1 MNNRSGGKKRKAEF
15 QLDDDD
21 AAARQRRIE
30 QNLREL
36 AQLEN
41 SIKSLDAKIHVQT
54 HTPSIRLKTTPKT
67 THVNKKPKKTQNKK
81 KQNSDNEAEFDGEDS
96 VEFDRPIIPR
106 LEENRGPF
114 DEDILVSDEDDTE
127 IPHALRIAANR
138 EKREMKPS
146 LRYSADYLQRRAA
159 QSKSIY
165 RRAGRGS
172 SHKKSSP
179 TPKKLGPVKKP
190 VLTKVP
196 FWVPIKAKEENA
208 FHSDEEVM
216 SQCKKIVLDLLKQ
229 PDALIFAKPVVPSEW
244 GCFDYY
250 DVVKNPMDLGTIQR
264 DIREKKIVNVEQF
277 CKNVRLIW
285 DNAMLYNGP
294 TSNVGKIAI
303 AFSALFENKVKELV
317 ESDGNVNLNL
327 LDVTELTRKV
337 EIFRRELQ
345 LLDKEFENL
354 SSDNP
359 IVQAVD
365 LPANDT
371 KFDLSPQL
379 RKLDPH
385 EVIPKIDYAER
396 CQIYNAVS
404 GLPST
409 FMRGLYD
416 LVLEENDPSSRI
428 IAHNCVEVDSD
439 TASPRLLR
447 RLQLYLEDCRA
458 ILSGK
463 DSNSNQSTGIAQS
476 NEIQKLDSSSEK
488 SSSTSESESDND
500 DDDSDDDHRFKS
512 ISPLASA
519 FDIVK

>member
-1 MNNRSGGKKRKAEF
+1 MNNRSSGKKRKADF
-15 QLDDDD
+15 QLDDD
-21 AAARQRRIE
+21 ASARQRRIE
-30 QNLREL
+30 QNLKEL

-41 SIKSLDAKIHVQT
+41 TIKSLDAKIQVQTT
-54 HTPSIRLKTTPKT
+54 HTPSIKLKTTPKT
-67 THVNKKPKKTQNKK
+67 SHVSKKPKKTQTKK
-81 KQNSDNEAEFDGEDS
+81 KQNNSDNEAEFDGEDS
-96 VEFDRPIIPR
+96 GMEFDRALPR
-106 LEENRGPF
+106 LEDNKGQF
-114 DEDILVSDEDDTE
+114 DDDILVSDEEAE
-127 IPHALRIAANR
+127 IPHAFRIAANR

-172 SHKKSSP
+172 SHTKKTSP

-196 FWVPIKAKEENA
+196 FWVPIKAKEVNT
-208 FHSDEEVM
+208 FQSDEEVL
-216 SQCKKIVLDLLKQ
+216 SQCKKIVFDLLKQ

-250 DVVKNPMDLGTIQR
+250 EVVKNPMDLGTILN
-264 DIREKKIVNVEQF
+264 DIKEKKIVNVEQF
-277 CKNVRLIW
+277 CKNVRLVW

-294 TSNVGKIAI
+294 TSNVGNIAI
-303 AFSALFENKVKELV
+303 RFSVMFENRVKELV
-317 ESDGNVNLNL
+317 EADRNVNLKL

-337 EIFRRELQ
+337 EIYTRELH
-345 LLDKEFENL
+345 LLGKEFENL
-354 SSDNP
+354 SSDKP
-359 IVQAVD
+359 IETVD
-365 LPANDT
+365 RPAIDT

-379 RKLDPH
+379 RKIDPN

-404 GLPST
+404 GLPTT

-416 LVLEENDPSSRI
+416 LVVDENDKSTRI
-428 IAHNCVEVDSD
+428 FVDCVEVDSES
-439 TASPRLLR
+439 ASPRLLR
-447 RLQLYLEDCRA
+447 RLQLYIEDCRA

-463 DSNSNQSTGIAQS
+463 DTNSNQSAEVDQP
-476 NEIQKLDSSSEK
+476 KLETSSDK
-488 SSSTSESESDND
+488 SSSTSESESEND
-500 DDDSDDDHRFKS
+500 DDDDDDSEDQRFKS